1 MLRNKFNEALKEYMR
16 EKNSIGVS
24 TVRLIL
30 AALKDRDISARSK
43 GITEGIDETEILSML
58 QTMIKQRRESIGM
71 YEKGGRPELA
81 EREAHEIDVI
91 NTFLPQQL
99 SEDEMRNAVDTIIV
113 ETGAAG
119 LKDMGRIMAELKN
132 RYAGQMDFAKA
143 SVIVKDKLAG
153 AA

>member
-16 EKNSIGVS
+16 EKDSVGVS

-43 GITEGIDETEILSML
+43 GITDGVDEKEILSML
-58 QTMIKQRRESIGM
+58 QTMVKQRTESIAM
-71 YEKGGRPELA
+71 YKKGGRDDLA
-81 EREAHEIDVI
+81 EREAREIDVI
-91 NTFLPQQL
+91 QNFLPQQL
-99 SEDEMRNAVDTIIV
+99 SEDEMRSAVDTIIV

-132 RYAGQMDFAKA
+132 RYAGQMDFARA
-143 SVIVKDKLAG
+143 SAIVKDKLAG

>member
-16 EKNSIGVS
+16 EKNNVGVS

-43 GITEGIDETEILSML
+43 GNTDGVDEKEILSML
-58 QTMIKQRRESIGM
+58 QTMVKQRTESIAMYKKAGRDDLADRES
-71 YEKGGRPELA
+71 
-81 EREAHEIDVI
+81 REVEVI
-91 NTFLPQQL
+91 QTFLPKQL
-99 SEDEMRNAVDTIIV
+99 SEDEVRSAVDTIIV

-119 LKDMGRIMAELKN
+119 LKDMGRIMAELKS
-132 RYAGQMDFAKA
+132 RYAGQMDFARA
-143 SVIVKDKLAG
+143 SAIVKDKLAG